1 MINDVDKYLKA
12 PLGEDEKEKKK
23 RQREEERQRKE
34 RETEEE
40 EGVICEDRPDAPL
53 TPFQRWEQ
61 SLMAC
66 TSINQVG
73 LEDLVLLLFIRSSVR
88 RLIFS
93 KIYAQNVSIIV
104 CDLKIWLSSIY

>member
-73 LEDLVLLLFIRSSVR
+73 LEESGIVVFIHSK
-88 RLIFS
+88 FS
-93 KIYAQNVSIIV
+93 
-104 CDLKIWLSSIY
+104 